1 MNNSVLVLP
10 QTEKGVFIPPI
21 RYELSGDFIKIWMKD
36 SPRALKKVCDIVGD
50 NIAILSHEAVNMKVF
65 KDCVQKYENS
75 SNEELFLL
83 TCKCVEALVK
93 KNNIKL
99 PFYEIFI
106 CAIPDIA
113 VKLIQKLR
121 NYARIFTVVY
131 SGEFDCSVFDG
142 LYFKYGIITRH
153 LYKMKNNEKEN
164 SLVITTDASDY
175 IPPKLH
181 CSTICLSNKTNAD
194 NALMVKKV
202 ALKIKD
208 NPFVDSCGL
217 VPSVFMCNLLNIE
230 IDDNIEVD
238 ISRSADEIFMLDRTR
253 F

>member
-1 MNNSVLVLP
+1 MNNSVLILP
-10 QTEKGVFIPPI
+10 QAEKGIFAPPI
-21 RYELSGDFIKIWMKD
+21 KYELSDNYIKLWIKD
-36 SPRALKKVCDIVGD
+36 TPRALKKLCDIVGD
-50 NIAILSHEAVNMKVF
+50 NNAILSREAVNMKIF
-65 KDCVQKYENS
+65 KDCIHKYENS

-83 TCKCVEALVK
+83 TQKCIEALIK

-106 CAIPDIA
+106 CAIPDMA
-113 VKLIQKLR
+113 VNLIQRLR

-131 SGEFDCSVFDG
+131 SGEFDNRVFDG

-164 SLVITTDASDY
+164 SFIITTDASDY
-175 IPPKLH
+175 IPQNLRY
-181 CSTICLSNKTNAD
+181 SAICLCDKTNTEG
-194 NALMVKKV
+194 ALMVKKA
-202 ALKIKD
+202 ALKIKG
-208 NPFVDSCGL
+208 NQFVDNSGL

-230 IDDNIEVD
+230 IDDKIEVD
-238 ISRSADEIFMLDRTR
+238 IARTADEIFMLDRTR